1 MENIK
6 DYIESGVLELYVL
19 GDLSKEERLQVEEM
33 ANLHP
38 KIATELTQ
46 IELAMESVALNLAV
60 IPSDS
65 QKAKFLNSLTLAE
78 DNVESKVSS
87 TEAKVVPMSK
97 SSLNF
102 YKYSFA
108 ACLALLVVSIVA
120 IVNLTNNL
128 KDYKQQV
135 AALQSSNQ
143 NFANQVNYL
152 DKQVENSNEAIGFY
166 TNPDNKFVSL
176 AGTANSPDSK
186 LVIAFNAKEQKVSL
200 DLKSMK
206 MPETDAE
213 HQYQL
218 WALVDGVPVDL
229 GLFDT
234 EGTQVI
240 GFKNMKSIGKAQAFA
255 VTLEPKGGSVNP
267 TMEQMIVMGAI

>member
-6 DYIESGVLELYVL
+6 DYIESGVLELYVI
-19 GDLSKEERLQVEEM
+19 GDLTDEERFEVEKM
-33 ANLHP
+33 ANLYP
-38 KIATELTQ
+38 EITNELAE
-46 IELAMESVALNLAV
+46 IELAMEGIALNLAFTS
-60 IPSDS
+60 SDS
-65 QKAKFLNSLTLAE
+65 QKSKFLNSITFANE
-78 DNVESKVSS
+78 NVETTIGSK
-87 TEAKVVPMSK
+87 EAKVIPISNGN
-97 SSLNF
+97 LNF

-120 IVNLTNNL
+120 ILNLTSNL

-143 NFANQVNYL
+143 NFTNQVNYL
-152 DKQVENSNEAIGFY
+152 DKQVEIGNETIGVY
-166 TNPDNKFVSL
+166 TNPDNKFVNL
-176 AGTANSPDSK
+176 AGTANSPESK
-186 LVIAFNAKEQKVSL
+186 MIIAFNAKEQKVSL
-200 DLKSMK
+200 DLKAMK
-206 MPETDAE
+206 MPATDAE

-229 GLFDT
+229 GVFDVNNI
-234 EGTQVI
+234 EN
-240 GFKNMKSIGKAQAFA
+240 GFKSMKSIGKSQAFA